1 MRISRGRPISCMD
14 RQASIALIRGHIK
27 DEHLIRHCLATGAVM
42 KHAARHLHEDE
53 VQWERIGILHDIDF
67 EEIGGDSK
75 NSESSSRLGILTN
88 PSYMQKHGVVGA
100 EILLKEGVDPA
111 EAEIIRR
118 HNHLL
123 HNGTYTQPV
132 EVVLQAADSVS
143 GLVIACG
150 LVKGGNLSDVSVK
163 TITKKSKEKSFAAG
177 CDRDRIALIAPV
189 IPQPEFYGIALMG
202 LMEIRGELG
211 LR

>member
-1 MRISRGRPISCMD
+1 MD
-14 RQASIALIRGHIK
+14 RQACIALIRGHIK

-53 VQWERIGILHDIDF
+53 AGWERIGILHDIDF
-67 EEIGGDSK
+67 EEIGADSK
-75 NSESSSRLGILTN
+75 NSGSPSQLGILTN
-88 PSYMQKHGVVGA
+88 PSYMQRHGTVGA
-100 EILLKEGVDPA
+100 EILGKVGIDPA
-111 EAEIIRR
+111 ETEIIRR
-118 HNHLL
+118 HNHFL
-123 HNGTYTQPV
+123 HQGSYTQPV
-132 EVVLQAADSVS
+132 EIVLQAADSVS

-177 CDRDRIALIAPV
+177 CDRERIALVVPV
-189 IPQPEFYGIALMG
+189 IPLPEFYGIAHAG
-202 LMEIRGELG
+202 LMEIKEDLG

>member
-1 MRISRGRPISCMD
+1 MD
-14 RQASIALIRGHIK
+14 RQVCIALIRGHIK

-53 VQWERIGILHDIDF
+53 AQWERIGILHDVDF
-67 EEIGGDSK
+67 EEIGGDM
-75 NSESSSRLGILTN
+75 ERHGIA
-88 PSYMQKHGVVGA
+88 GA
-100 EILLKEGVDPA
+100 EILVKGGINPA

-118 HNHLL
+118 HNHHLFG
-123 HNGTYTQPV
+123 GTYSQPV
-132 EVVLQAADSVS
+132 EIVLQAADSVS

-177 CDRDRIALIAPV
+177 CDRGRIALVAPV
-189 IPQPEFYGIALMG
+189 IHLPEFYGVALAG
-202 LMEIRGELG
+202 LMEIRDELD
-211 LR
+211 LK

>member
-1 MRISRGRPISCMD
+1 MD
-14 RQASIALIRGHIK
+14 RQACITLIRGHIK
-27 DEHLIRHCLATGAVM
+27 DEHLVRHCLATGAVM
-42 KHAARHLHEDE
+42 KHAARHLHQDE

-67 EEIGGDSK
+67 EEIGGDMQ
-75 NSESSSRLGILTN
+75 RHGAAGADIL
-88 PSYMQKHGVVGA
+88 V
-100 EILLKEGVDPA
+100 KEGIDPA
-111 EAEIIRR
+111 ETEIIRR

-123 HNGTYTQPV
+123 HHGSYTQPV
-132 EVVLQAADSVS
+132 EIVLQAADSVS

-189 IPQPEFYGIALMG
+189 IPLPEFYAVALAG

-211 LR
+211 LK